1 MMEATAMEQSIH
13 SQTADQHTAHA
24 CTDTKQDIFVIGIAG
39 GSASGKTTIINKL
52 RDALGDNVIMISH
65 DYYYWSNDDK
75 TFEERV
81 KLNYDHPN
89 AFETEKL
96 IQDIKAL
103 KKAQSVEMPIYDFA
117 TYTRKEGHV
126 RLEPKSVVIVEGILI
141 LENKELRD
149 LMDMK
154 VYIDTEDDE
163 RLMRRILRDTKERGR
178 SVESILSQY
187 AQTVRPMHK
196 QFVEPSK
203 RHADLIIPRG
213 GENTPA
219 INLLIEHLHRLSSKA

>member
-1 MMEATAMEQSIH
+1 MS
-13 SQTADQHTAHA
+13 HTS
-24 CTDTKQDIFVIGIAG
+24 DICVIGIAG

-52 RDALGDNVIMISH
+52 RDALGDNIIMISH

-81 KLNYDHPN
+81 ELNYDHPN

-96 IQDIKAL
+96 IEDIKAL
-103 KKAQSVEMPIYDFA
+103 KKGKSVQIPIYDF
-117 TYTRKEGHV
+117 TSYTRKEGHIEV
-126 RLEPKSVVIVEGILI
+126 EPKPVVIVEGILI

-178 SVESILSQY
+178 SVESILEQY
-187 AQTVRPMHK
+187 AKTVRPMHK
-196 QFVEPSK
+196 QFIEPSK
-203 RHADLIIPRG
+203 RYADIIIPRG

-219 INLLIEHLHRLSSKA
+219 INLLIKHLHTLTNA